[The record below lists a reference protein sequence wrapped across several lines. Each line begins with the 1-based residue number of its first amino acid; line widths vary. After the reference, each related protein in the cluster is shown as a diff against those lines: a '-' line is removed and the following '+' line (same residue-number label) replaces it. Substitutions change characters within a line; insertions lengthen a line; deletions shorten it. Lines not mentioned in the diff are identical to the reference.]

1 MAMDEEG
8 NEIRELD
15 RDDWLRILTELRKH
29 PHPLTHPHTHQS
41 DSLYIVYN
49 IVNGQVVSETRV
61 NVQDAV
67 EMRQDTRTSFAA
79 SLHGGFHHPVKE
91 TVETMHLKRGV
102 KVNGKTVYEL
112 ETVFVLPSLID
123 QYGCIR
129 KRSMAVHKGL
139 LGMHSLSGSDT
150 VSNPNGRVK
159 VPTLQ
164 VLTQMDID

>member
-8 NEIRELD
+8 NEIREQD
-15 RDDWLRILTELRKH
+15 RDDRLRILTELRKH
-29 PHPLTHPHTHQS
+29 PHPLTHQS
-41 DSLYIVYN
+41 DSLYIVYY

-67 EMRQDTRTSFAA
+67 EIGQDTRTSFAS
-79 SLHGGFHHPVKE
+79 SLPGSFHHLIKK
-91 TVETMHLKRGV
+91 TVETMQVLKRGA
-102 KVNGKTVYEL
+102 KIKGKAVYDL
-112 ETVFVLPSLID
+112 ETVFVPPSLIG

-129 KRSMAVHKGL
+129 KRSMAVRKGL

-150 VSNPNGRVK
+150 VSNPNGRGK

-164 VLTQMDID
+164 VLPQTDID